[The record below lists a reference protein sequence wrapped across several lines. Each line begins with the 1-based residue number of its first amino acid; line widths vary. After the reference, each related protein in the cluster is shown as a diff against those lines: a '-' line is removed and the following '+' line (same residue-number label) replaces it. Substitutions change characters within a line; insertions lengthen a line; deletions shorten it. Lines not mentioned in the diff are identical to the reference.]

1 MCRVEPKTRTYQILI
16 LDVRQKEIDN
26 AKVQGTNALDAIENA
41 IDARLI
47 VIPPAFKGFAVA
59 VRMDNICL
67 KIDIGFIV

>member
-1 MCRVEPKTRTYQILI
+1 MEPKTRTYQILI